1 MLALILDHLS
11 NNTHKTN
18 HKSEQQEEQKMRS
31 LATRPIQDLF
41 SIHNEMNRLFDNWYR
56 PARYRAESENLDW
69 MPVVDILEAN
79 EHVEIRAEIPGLSEK
94 EVQVSVTDDV
104 LTLKGEKTQ
113 ESEDKAQKYHRVER
127 SYGRFQR
134 SFTLPANLNPED
146 IKAKFANGVLTVSI
160 PKTKAVQPKEIQISV
175 E

>member
-1 MLALILDHLS
+1 
-11 NNTHKTN
+11 
-18 HKSEQQEEQKMRS
+18 MRS

-41 SIHNEMNRLFDNWYR
+41 SIHSEMSRLFDNWYR
-56 PARYRAESENLDW
+56 PARSRAEGENLDW
-69 MPVVDILEAN
+69 LPVVDILEAN

-94 EVQVSVTDDV
+94 DVQVSVTDDV

-113 ESEDKAQKYHRVER
+113 ANEENDQKYHRVER

-146 IKAKFANGVLTVSI
+146 IKAKFTNGILIVSI
-160 PKTKAVQPKEIQISV
+160 PKAKEVQPKEIQISV

>member
-1 MLALILDHLS
+1 
-11 NNTHKTN
+11 
-18 HKSEQQEEQKMRS
+18 MRS

-41 SIHNEMNRLFDNWYR
+41 SIHNEMSRLFDNWHR
-56 PARYRAESENLDW
+56 PVRYRAEGESLDW
-69 MPVVDILEAN
+69 RPVVDILEAN

-94 EVQVSVTDDV
+94 DVQVSVTDDV

-113 ESEDKAQKYHRVER
+113 ESDENDQKYHRVER

-134 SFTLPANLNPED
+134 SFTLPANLDPED
-146 IKAKFANGVLTVSI
+146 IKAKFTNGVLIVSI
-160 PKTKAVQPKEIQISV
+160 PKAKEVQPKEIQINI

>member
-1 MLALILDHLS
+1 
-11 NNTHKTN
+11 
-18 HKSEQQEEQKMRS
+18 MRS

-41 SIHNEMNRLFDNWYR
+41 SIHNEMSRLFDSWTR
-56 PARYRAESENLDW
+56 PARYRAEGESLDW
-69 MPVVDILEAN
+69 RPVVDILEAN

-94 EVQVSVTDDV
+94 DVQVSVTDDV

-113 ESEDKAQKYHRVER
+113 ENDENDQKYHRVER

-134 SFTLPANLNPED
+134 SFTLPANLDPED
-146 IKAKFANGVLTVSI
+146 IKAKFTNGVLIVSI
-160 PKTKAVQPKEIQISV
+160 PKAKEVQPKEIQINI

>member
-1 MLALILDHLS
+1 
-11 NNTHKTN
+11 
-18 HKSEQQEEQKMRS
+18 MRS
-31 LATRPIQDLF
+31 IARRPIQDLF
-41 SIHNEMNRLFDNWYR
+41 SIHNDMSRLFDNWYR
-56 PARYRAESENLDW
+56 PARYRAEGENLDW

-94 EVQVSVTDDV
+94 DVQVSVTDDV

-113 ESEDKAQKYHRVER
+113 ESDENDQKYHRVER

-134 SFTLPANLNPED
+134 SFTLPANLDPED
-146 IKAKFANGVLTVSI
+146 IKAKFTNGVLIVSI
-160 PKTKAVQPKEIQISV
+160 PKAKVVQPKEIQINI

>member
-1 MLALILDHLS
+1 
-11 NNTHKTN
+11 
-18 HKSEQQEEQKMRS
+18 MRS

-41 SIHNEMNRLFDNWYR
+41 SIHNEMSRLFDNWYK
-56 PARYRAESENLDW
+56 PARHRAKGESLDW

-79 EHVEIRAEIPGLSEK
+79 EHAEIRAEIPGLSEK
-94 EVQVSVTDDV
+94 DVQVSVADDV

-113 ESEDKAQKYHRVER
+113 ESEEKDQKYHRVER
-127 SYGRFQR
+127 RYGRFQR

-146 IKAKFANGVLTVSI
+146 IKAKFTNGVLTVSI
-160 PKTKAVQPKEIQISV
+160 PKVQEVQPKEIQISV

>member
-1 MLALILDHLS
+1 
-11 NNTHKTN
+11 
-18 HKSEQQEEQKMRS
+18 MRS

-41 SIHNEMNRLFDNWYR
+41 SIHNEMSRLFDNWHR
-56 PARYRAESENLDW
+56 PARYRAEGESLDW
-69 MPVVDILEAN
+69 TPVVDILEAN

-94 EVQVSVTDDV
+94 DVQVSVTDDV

-113 ESEDKAQKYHRVER
+113 ESDENDQKYHRVER

-134 SFTLPANLNPED
+134 SFTLPANLDPED
-146 IKAKFANGVLTVSI
+146 IKAKFTNGVLIVSI
-160 PKTKAVQPKEIQISV
+160 PKAKAVQPKEIQINI

>member
-1 MLALILDHLS
+1 
-11 NNTHKTN
+11 
-18 HKSEQQEEQKMRS
+18 MRS

-41 SIHNEMNRLFDNWYR
+41 SIHNEMNRLFDNWYK
-56 PARYRAESENLDW
+56 PSRYRAEGESLDW

-79 EHVEIRAEIPGLSEK
+79 GHVEIRAEIPGLSEK
-94 EVQVSVTDDV
+94 EVQVSVADDV

-113 ESEDKAQKYHRVER
+113 ESDEKDQKYHRVER

-134 SFTLPANLNPED
+134 SFTLPANLNSEA
-146 IKAKFANGVLTVSI
+146 IKAKFTNGVLTVSI
-160 PKTKAVQPKEIQISV
+160 PKAEEVKPKEIQISV

>member
-1 MLALILDHLS
+1 MS
-11 NNTHKTN
+11 
-18 HKSEQQEEQKMRS
+18 
-31 LATRPIQDLF
+31 
-41 SIHNEMNRLFDNWYR
+41 RLFDNWHK
-56 PARYRAESENLDW
+56 PARYRTEGESLDW

-94 EVQVSVTDDV
+94 DVQVSVTDDV

-113 ESEDKAQKYHRVER
+113 ESDGNDQKYHRVER

-134 SFTLPANLNPED
+134 SFTLPANLDPEQ
-146 IKAKFANGVLTVSI
+146 IKAKFTNGVLIVSI
-160 PKTKAVQPKEIQISV
+160 PKAKEVQPKEIQISV